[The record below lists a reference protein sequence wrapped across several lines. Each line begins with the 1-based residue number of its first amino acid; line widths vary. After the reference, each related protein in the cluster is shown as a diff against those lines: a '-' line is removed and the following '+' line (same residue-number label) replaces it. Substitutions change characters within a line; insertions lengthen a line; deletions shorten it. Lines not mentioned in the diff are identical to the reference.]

1 MALDL
6 DQSKKPKGRTVQKR
20 KKLKGGKEAAK
31 KGKRSKVEK
40 DKKKSKFDIIE
51 VSSPP
56 LWIKV
61 SVIRVGVKR
70 GTWNGMER
78 GMEYGMER
86 GMESQ
91 TAKKLKDT

>member
-40 DKKKSKFDIIE
+40 GKKESKFDIIE

-61 SVIRVGVKR
+61 SVIHHSYFCVNILVC
-70 GTWNGMER
+70 
-78 GMEYGMER
+78 
-86 GMESQ
+86 SC
-91 TAKKLKDT
+91 DCFFC